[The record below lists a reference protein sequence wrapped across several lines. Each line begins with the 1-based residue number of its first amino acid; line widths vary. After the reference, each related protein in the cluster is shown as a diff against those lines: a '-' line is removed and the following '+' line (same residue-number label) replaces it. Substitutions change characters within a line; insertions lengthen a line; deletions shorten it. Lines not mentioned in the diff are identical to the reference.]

1 MHEVNL
7 RSWNSNTYII
17 RADERT
23 LKLSEIVLKEKRF
36 NVWSVDSILGNEQQ
50 YGQISFFVVTEDI
63 SNDI

>member
-36 NVWSVDSILGNEQQ
+36 NVWSVNSILAMNNNMDKLAFCGK
-50 YGQISFFVVTEDI
+50 
-63 SNDI
+63 